1 MNTDCIIEA
10 DLKLDK
16 NAKNNQHVYE
26 KNMVKVTDGV
36 QRNVL
41 TRDFLKKYLSF
52 VKSQK
57 NPELDESCI
66 EYASILYSVIRGK
79 AVGHDQNKL
88 SSPVTVRTLETI
100 IRLATAHAKLRMSKL
115 IEQLDIDVSVNMVHL
130 SIFGE
135 ELPREDDD

>member
-1 MNTDCIIEA
+1 
-10 DLKLDK
+10 
-16 NAKNNQHVYE
+16 
-26 KNMVKVTDGV
+26 MVKVTGGV

-57 NPELDESCI
+57 NPELHEDCVD
-66 EYASILYSVIRGK
+66 YASVLYSVIRAK
-79 AVGHDQNKL
+79 AVGHDQNKV

-100 IRLATAHAKLRMSKL
+100 IRLATAHAKLRMSKI
-115 IEQLDIDVSVNMVHL
+115 IEQPDIDIAVNMVHM

-135 ELPREDDD
+135 DLGNENEDQ